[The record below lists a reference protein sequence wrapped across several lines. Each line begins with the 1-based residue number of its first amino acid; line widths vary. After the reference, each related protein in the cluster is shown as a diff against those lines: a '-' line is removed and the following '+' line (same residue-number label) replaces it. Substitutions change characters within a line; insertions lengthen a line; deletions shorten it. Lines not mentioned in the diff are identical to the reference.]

1 MNTVTLR
8 TGKGE
13 HLTYHQVRVRELTVA
28 EVREWL
34 NDSQGTGYRDPI
46 HALALP
52 EIGLDELARMTDRTA
67 SELEA
72 FAPSELQ
79 LLADAARELN
89 PFFFSPAKRAP
100 DGDARASRRDGAAAL
115 DQNLCRLISD
125 HGHANVLTYPWR
137 LYLAAID
144 VANARSTQHG

>member
-1 MNTVTLR
+1 MKTVTLR

-89 PFFFSPAKRAP
+89 PFFFRLQSALQMVTRAHLGETEP
-100 DGDARASRRDGAAAL
+100 
-115 DQNLCRLISD
+115 
-125 HGHANVLTYPWR
+125 PP
-137 LYLAAID
+137 
-144 VANARSTQHG
+144 STRTSAGSSVTTDTPTS